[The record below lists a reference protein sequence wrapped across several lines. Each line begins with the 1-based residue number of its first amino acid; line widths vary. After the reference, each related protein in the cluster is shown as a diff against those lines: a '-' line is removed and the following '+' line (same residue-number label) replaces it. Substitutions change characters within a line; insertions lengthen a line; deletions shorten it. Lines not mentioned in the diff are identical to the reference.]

1 MARALN
7 VVVAHNIHSD
17 IQPLSQSAAR
27 NHVGQNAQLSS
38 PVEG

>member
-7 VVVAHNIHSD
+7 VVVEHNIYCE

-27 NHVGQNAQLSS
+27 NHAGQNAQLS
-38 PVEG
+38 